1 MNKVSNSKIL
11 QIITRLLILVAL
23 AKLLSLVLLWYLPS
37 NGVDVKLKQN
47 YHPFY
52 QRVNFTNM
60 LTPLD
65 TQSRSYKKTKE
76 AGEHRSI
83 TDMSLIGLYGSKNYG
98 YAIVA
103 MKPNLKK
110 TSIVAVGEI
119 YNGYTLK
126 EINPDSVVFTKK
138 SKEYILHFTK
148 QKNKNAI
155 INRVTHHNEIN
166 NGVADVSRS
175 DIEFFEKNPQNIWKQ
190 IAIKEVM
197 QDGKINGFKIMKIDK
212 NSKFAAL
219 GLQKGDVIIRANN
232 VDLTSYKAA
241 MNIYK
246 NINKLSEINL
256 VVLRNN
262 IEKELVYEIH

>member
-23 AKLLSLVLLWYLPS
+23 SKLLSLVLLWYLPS
-37 NGVDVKLKQN
+37 NGVDVKLKKN
-47 YHPFY
+47 YHPLY

-60 LTPLD
+60 LTPLH
-65 TQSRSYKKTKE
+65 TQSKNYKKTNE
-76 AGEHRSI
+76 IGEHRSI

-103 MKPNLKK
+103 MKSNLKK
-110 TSIVAVGEI
+110 TSIIAVGEA

-126 EINPDSVVFTKK
+126 EINKDNVVFTKDA
-138 SKEYILHFTK
+138 KEYILHFVK
-148 QKNKNAI
+148 QKNKDVI
-155 INRVTHHNEIN
+155 INRVTHDEIN
-166 NGVADVSRS
+166 NGVANVSRS
-175 DIEFFEKNPQNIWKQ
+175 DIEFFEKNPQKIWKQ
-190 IAIKEVM
+190 IAINEVM
-197 QDGKINGFKIMKIDK
+197 QDGKIKGFKIMKINK
-212 NSKFAAL
+212 NSKLAAL

-232 VDLTSYKAA
+232 VDLTSYKAV

-246 NINKLSEINL
+246 NINKLSEISL
-256 VVLRNN
+256 VFLRNN